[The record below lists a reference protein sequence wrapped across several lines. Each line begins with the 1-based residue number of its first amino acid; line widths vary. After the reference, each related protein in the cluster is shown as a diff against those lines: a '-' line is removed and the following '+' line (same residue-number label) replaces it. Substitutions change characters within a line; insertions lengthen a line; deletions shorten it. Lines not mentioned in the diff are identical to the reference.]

1 MRAVGLG
8 QGSQAVGSVFESLA
22 CQKIYDPE
30 ISEILRGSLRK
41 LSALS
46 EKIFSTENHDTPPPP
61 LLIHSFIRYWKLSET
76 QYRRVPLQSF
86 SILPDKQKSTANR
99 DITL

>member
-1 MRAVGLG
+1 MTAVGLG
-8 QGSQAVGSVFESLA
+8 QQGSQAVGSVLESLA

-46 EKIFSTENHDTPPPP
+46 EKLFSTENHDTPRPPP
-61 LLIHSFIRYWKLSET
+61 FLSIVLFATGNFPKHSTEGFPCKVFRCCET
-76 QYRRVPLQSF
+76 NKNRRKIV
-86 SILPDKQKSTANR
+86 T
-99 DITL
+99 